1 MVNTTLGKKRG
12 GRISKRPD
20 IDTLSSLYAVKSA
33 SEIAAMYG
41 VSEATV
47 RAWIARYRRDL
58 YAEASKEAETAR
70 R

>member
-1 MVNTTLGKKRG
+1 MVEKMLAKKRG

-20 IDTLSSLYAVKSA
+20 IDTLSALYAAKSA

-58 YAEASKEAETAR
+58 KKKN
-70 R
+70 